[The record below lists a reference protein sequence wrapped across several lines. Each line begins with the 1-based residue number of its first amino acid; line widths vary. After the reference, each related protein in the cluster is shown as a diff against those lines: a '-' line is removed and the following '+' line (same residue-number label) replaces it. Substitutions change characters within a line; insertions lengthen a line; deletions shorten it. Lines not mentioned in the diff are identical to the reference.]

1 MILNIHALT
10 SKSRMTN
17 IQHSLFLGRH
27 LGNDE
32 VNSINI
38 LLYDPSRLEHQTF
51 NLCIINYEVIAYRTS
66 PLWPYIERKLKN
78 ILKLCERKIL
88 IVQDDYT
95 NNLALQSFIKN
106 FSIDVVYTAVKKDL
120 HLLYRSIIKTG
131 VRIEYFPTG
140 LVEACDLSL
149 YENARQEMHV
159 RRFGSFSAYRTL
171 PSYFGRQGV
180 IKSDA
185 INSWCQQLD
194 NCKSNEFELIVGS
207 NLFGTNWLNKL
218 SEFQFAIH
226 HKGGASLIDKV
237 GELRFVTK
245 IFGESSFIAKK
256 LISVAEKNSSRIGDF
271 SASGPRLIEAILLR
285 CVILAPPDEY
295 ELNLSDGET
304 YIEIDSKDALNSVSR
319 LKNIESEHLESLTNS
334 ALQLLNNNRLFHYCD
349 KATEILNFANGGS
362 ASEQYKAHTHKS
374 DSITALIIEMS
385 ELYGSHSIYTFKE
398 QISNR
403 FLKNVISRFQF
414 DPVDLYC
421 LAKLDSDFKSLN
433 EDNLGLIYLNKE
445 NGIPIAL

>member
-17 IQHSLFLGRH
+17 IQHSLFLERH
-27 LGNDE
+27 LGRAE

-38 LLYDPSRLEHQTF
+38 LLHDPSRLEHHTF

-66 PLWPYIERKLKN
+66 PLWPYIERKLKK

-106 FSIDVVYTAVKKDL
+106 FSIDVVYSSVKKDL
-120 HLLYRSIIKTG
+120 HILYSSIIKTG
-131 VRIEYFPTG
+131 VKIEYFPTG
-140 LVEACDLSL
+140 LVEACDLAL
-149 YENARQEMHV
+149 YDNARREMHV
-159 RRFGSFSAYRTL
+159 RRFGSYAAYRTL
-171 PSYFGRQGV
+171 PSYFGRQGL
-180 IKSDA
+180 IKSHA

-194 NCKSNEFELIVGS
+194 NSKSNEFELKVGS

-226 HKGGASLIDKV
+226 YKGGASLIDKV
-237 GELRFVTK
+237 GELRFITK
-245 IFGESSFIAKK
+245 LFGESSFIAKK
-256 LISVAEKNSSRIGDF
+256 LISMAEKNSSRIGDF
-271 SASGPRLIEAILLR
+271 SASGPRLIESILLR

-295 ELNLSDGET
+295 ELNLRDGET
-304 YIEIDSKDALNSVSR
+304 YIEIDSKDALSSVSR
-319 LKNIESEHLESLTNS
+319 LKNMESKYLESLTSN

-349 KATEILNFANGGS
+349 KATEIFNFANGGS
-362 ASEQYKAHTHKS
+362 ASEQYKPHTHKS

-385 ELYGSHSIYTFKE
+385 ELYCSHSIYTSKV
-398 QISNR
+398 QISNK
-403 FLKNVISRFQF
+403 FLKNIVNKFQF
-414 DPVDLYC
+414 DPIDLYC
-421 LAKLDSDFKSLN
+421 LVKLDSDFKLLR

-445 NGIPIAL
+445 NGIPLAL